1 MEEVKASR
9 EPFLGLFVVV
19 NFKVVTGF
27 SIKEEILF
35 QICVVSQP

>member
-9 EPFLGLFVVV
+9 EPFLVLAVV